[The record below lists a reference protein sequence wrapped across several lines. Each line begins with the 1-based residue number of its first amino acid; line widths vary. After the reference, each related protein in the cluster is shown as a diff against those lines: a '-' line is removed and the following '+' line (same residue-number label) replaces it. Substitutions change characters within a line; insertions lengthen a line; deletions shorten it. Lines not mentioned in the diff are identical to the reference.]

1 MDFKAKLKDVPE
13 NPGVYMMLDSDG
25 EIIYVG
31 KAKNLRAR
39 LRQYFYRSGNKTAKV
54 MAMLEHVAD
63 FRYIICPS
71 EVDAL
76 VTENNLIK
84 KHTPKYNILL
94 KDDKAYPFLR
104 IDMREDYPAITLVR
118 KLRNDGARYFGPY
131 MQSVNVKDIF
141 DLIHTAFPVRDCR
154 RDLSKPSR
162 PCLNYHLGRCI
173 APCSGKVSKEE
184 YHAEIGKVIAF
195 LRGNDREVERVLNEK
210 MMKFAEEENF
220 EVALNYKNK
229 LKVLDNIVRK
239 QVSALPKDFNLDI
252 FAYETNGVLG
262 AVNMLVVRGGKLVGG
277 ENRVFESADEDIA
290 SYIFQYYAHNAPV
303 CDEVV
308 TDGVENADALEKAV
322 SELAHRT
329 VRVVEPKQGV
339 RRQLLDL
346 SHSNA
351 SHAMEK
357 HGTTEE
363 RKRVRTEGAVVQ
375 LGELLNLPVL
385 PNRIEAYDISHISGT
400 DKVASMAVFEGG
412 EPKKSHY
419 RKFRIKTV
427 EGNNDFACMKE
438 TLTRRL
444 KRLEEGDDESF
455 GTPPDL
461 ILIDG
466 GKGQL
471 AYALDALR
479 ECGRED
485 LEILSLAKREEE
497 VFLGSDPKRAII
509 LPRDSVALQ
518 MLQRVRDE
526 AHRFAITYHRTLRS
540 KHMSETVLRQIEGIG
555 KKRANALIA
564 AFGSAENVKHAS
576 AEEIAAIDGFSPAL
590 AREILEKLNG
600 AGIATD
606 NSADNGSGKS
616 AASFACGVDSVD
628 GVQGSSVGNG
638 GGSDA
643 DGGAE

>member
-13 NPGVYMMLDSDG
+13 NPGVYMMLDAAG

-31 KAKNLRAR
+31 KAKRLRAR
-39 LRQYFYRSGNKTAKV
+39 LKQYFYQSGNKTAKV

-104 IDMREDYPAITLVR
+104 IDMKEDFPTVRLVR
-118 KLRNDGARYFGPY
+118 RLKNDGAQYFGPY
-131 MQSVNVKDIF
+131 MQSVNVRDIY
-141 DLIHTAFPVRDCR
+141 DLIHTAFRVRDCN
-154 RDLSKPSR
+154 RDMSKPSR
-162 PCLNYHLGRCI
+162 PCLNYHLGRCL
-173 APCSGKVSKEE
+173 APCSGEVSPEE
-184 YHAEIGKVIAF
+184 YKREIKRVIAF
-195 LRGNDREVERVLNEK
+195 LRGNDKEVERVLTEK
-210 MMKFAEEENF
+210 MMAFAEEENF
-220 EVALNYKNK
+220 EVALNYKHK

-262 AVNMLVVRGGKLVGG
+262 AVNMLVVRAGKLVGG
-277 ENRVFESADEDIA
+277 ENRVFEAADEDIA
-290 SYIFQYYAHNAPV
+290 SYIYQYYVNNPPV

-308 TDGVENADALEKAV
+308 TDSAGDTDALEKAV
-322 SELAHRT
+322 GELAGRT

-351 SHAMEK
+351 HDALEK
-357 HGTTEE
+357 HGSTEE
-363 RKRVRTEGAVVQ
+363 RKMLRTAGAVKQ
-375 LGELLNLPVL
+375 LGELLGLDTL

-412 EPKKSHY
+412 EPKKAHY

-427 EGNNDFACMKE
+427 AGNNDFACMKE
-438 TLTRRL
+438 ALTRRL
-444 KRLEEGDDESF
+444 MRLKEGTDESF

-471 AYALDALR
+471 AYALEALE
-479 ECGRED
+479 ECGMTN

-497 VFLGSDPKRAII
+497 VFLGSDPKKSII

-518 MLQRVRDE
+518 LLQRVRDE
-526 AHRFAITYHRTLRS
+526 AHRFAITYHRTLRG
-540 KHMSETVLRQIEGIG
+540 KHMSETALRNVPGVG
-555 KKRANALIA
+555 KARADALLRE
-564 AFGSAENVKHAS
+564 FGSAENVRHAD
-576 AEEIAAIDGFSPAL
+576 AEKIAQMPGFSLAL
-590 AREILEKLNG
+590 AEKILRTLNG
-600 AGIATD
+600 EESAGATAEK
-606 NSADNGSGKS
+606 ADEKAVKADEKAENAGTEAENAG
-616 AASFACGVDSVD
+616 GTD
-628 GVQGSSVGNG
+628 GDVR
-638 GGSDA
+638 
-643 DGGAE
+643 E